1 MAALPRRFESKRTD
15 KIRPKSCEIVTRK
28 SEWKRSFENRKSFFE
43 QSTPPPHPPENKRC
57 VSSITLDKPLSQVIE
72 GGYKEVSHWHTLYS
86 KKPKYIIRKFL
97 LEMKHAF
104 QIYLTNHDL

>member
-57 VSSITLDKPLSQVIE
+57 GPSINLDKPLSQVIE
-72 GGYKEVSHWHTLYS
+72 GDYKEVSHLFTYS
-86 KKPKYIIRKFL
+86 
-97 LEMKHAF
+97 
-104 QIYLTNHDL
+104 